1 MGRTVNRCAENH
13 LRMAEIAHLLHPAIV
28 PPRHVIVRR
37 GESVDSMYFIVTGQV
52 EVGVH
57 PEARILGDGDFFG
70 EIA

>member
-13 LRMAEIAHLLHPAIV
+13 LRIAEIAHLLHPAIV

-37 GESVDSMYFIVTGQV
+37 GEPVDSMYFIVTGQV